1 MEDILKGT
9 RLDIAG
15 NRKKVN
21 IILMVC
27 RNIIET

>member
-9 RLDIAG
+9 RIDIAG
-15 NRKKVN
+15 NRKKFN

-27 RNIIET
+27 RNMIET